1 MEGEMIFIEN
11 DEAEVTFADDESDI
25 PKEIELQYDENFWRK
40 EDDEPTG
47 YTYKGKKK
55 VFVKAVENIKI
66 TLKKG
71 VSKQIGKLDFKVLD
85 CRKSKNGLEIDIEL
99 SKDIETCIAILKVFG
114 PNTRKETTLMINKSR
129 KHEAKFVKMLALEV
143 IKPLLDAFISG
154 EGWSCLL
161 KTSIGKS
168 SKPFSCKM
176 CCKGFV
182 NQANLNTH
190 MEKYHK
196 SFQFTS
202 VVDNLKTNDNSSR
215 THEEESTKMEIDE
228 EVVEKCHGKG
238 KKNNAE
244 MEEEEIVAQSKLR
257 DRQILEKREKMK
269 RKRKC

>member
-1 MEGEMIFIEN
+1 
-11 DEAEVTFADDESDI
+11 
-25 PKEIELQYDENFWRK
+25 
-40 EDDEPTG
+40 
-47 YTYKGKKK
+47 
-55 VFVKAVENIKI
+55 
-66 TLKKG
+66 
-71 VSKQIGKLDFKVLD
+71 
-85 CRKSKNGLEIDIEL
+85 
-99 SKDIETCIAILKVFG
+99 
-114 PNTRKETTLMINKSR
+114 
-129 KHEAKFVKMLALEV
+129 MLALEV

-182 NQANLNTH
+182 TQANLNTH

-238 KKNNAE
+238 KKNNEE
-244 MEEEEIVAQSKLR
+244 MEEDEIVAQSKLR
-257 DRQILEKREKMK
+257 DRQILEKRKKNEEKEKMLEIQKLEKEKK
-269 RKRKC
+269 RKEEEEQKAAEKARVNKMKKKKSIKLKKKGKEYPPNVTELPSNIKHLVNDATNRSF